1 MDNRRNYYRILNVQP
16 DAPVEIIKS
25 SYRTLMQQ
33 LKMHPDLGG
42 DHKNAALINEA
53 FSVLTNPESRALYDS
68 KRQFFSRSGS
78 SMHSDHDSAKAMHEE
93 QDLRSE
99 DESSADFDSQTESVC
114 AFCLAAQDQ
123 ARTINS
129 DTDCV
134 NCGSPLC
141 PACVYRYEESG
152 QRAINR
158 IPKQLDILFYTTWP
172 QPTGDTGQTIDI
184 SLNGMSFS
192 SARRLGEGRR
202 VKICS
207 SDIDAIAV
215 VTHCQLDNKAGH
227 WVVGVAFETIRLKKS
242 QSVFFSAE
250 A

>member
-1 MDNRRNYYRILNVQP
+1 
-16 DAPVEIIKS
+16 
-25 SYRTLMQQ
+25 MQQ

-42 DHKNAALINEA
+42 DHNTAALINEA

-68 KRQFFSRSGS
+68 KMQFFSRSGS
-78 SMHSDHDSAKAMHEE
+78 STNSDNDSAKAMHEE
-93 QDLRSE
+93 EDIRSQN
-99 DESSADFDSQTESVC
+99 DSSADFESKTEFVC
-114 AFCLAAQDQ
+114 TFCLAAQDQ
-123 ARTINS
+123 SRKINS
-129 DTDCV
+129 DSDCV
-134 NCGSPLC
+134 NCESPLY
-141 PACVYRYEESG
+141 PASEYRYEESG

-158 IPKQLDILFYTTWP
+158 IPKRLDILFYTTWP
-172 QPTGDTGQTIDI
+172 HPTGDTGQSIDI
-184 SLNGMSFS
+184 SLNGMSFT

-227 WVVGVAFETIRLKKS
+227 WVVGVAYETIRLKKS